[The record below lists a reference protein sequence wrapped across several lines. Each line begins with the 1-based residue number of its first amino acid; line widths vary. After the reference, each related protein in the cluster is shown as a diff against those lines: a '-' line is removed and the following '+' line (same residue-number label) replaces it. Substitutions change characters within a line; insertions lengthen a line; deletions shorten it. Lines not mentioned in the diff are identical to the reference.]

1 MSNFRLTEFLNVKNN
16 KENDIGGLDINHKP
30 ATNAGN
36 EKNAK
41 AFFGD
46 LFIQEKPIR
55 FVKKTGHCNVT
66 HINLEDKTKLFLRD
80 IFTTAIDLQW
90 RWNFFMFSAAYIF
103 GWTCFGMVY
112 WAISDNQV
120 QEALRANTTVAEEDR
135 CIYSY
140 EENLPFTSAFLFS
153 LESQTTI
160 GYGYRGITENCPSA
174 IITVVIQSV
183 FGCILD
189 AFMIGLIFA
198 KLSRP
203 KRRADTLLFSENA
216 VINMKNGKLC
226 LMIRIANLRKSHL
239 IETSVRMLYVHS
251 RKTEEGEYIPLEQI
265 ELPNDTGDDINDM
278 FLVTP
283 QTIYHPIDEDSP
295 LWTLHPNELAI
306 TTSNKF
312 EIVLILEGTVEAT
325 GMIVQARASYV
336 PSEVLW
342 GHRFHNILTF
352 SPKRGYKVN
361 FRRFHDTYATSDIP
375 ICSAKSL
382 SSEFDDSCCGDD
394 ESDTEHDYLMLSPNE
409 DINTPTSVQDMSP

>member
-30 ATNAGN
+30 ASNVGN

-55 FVKKTGHCNVT
+55 FVQKSGHCNVT
-66 HINLEDKTKLFLRD
+66 HINMEDKTKLFLAD

-103 GWTCFGMVY
+103 GWLGFGLVY
-112 WAISDNQV
+112 WAIAAIQPSSDYEYIDGNVTSYNEQARCFMQYE
-120 QEALRANTTVAEEDR
+120 QET
-135 CIYSY
+135 IYEQFS
-140 EENLPFTSAFLFS
+140 SAFLFS
-153 LESQTTI
+153 LETLTTI

-265 ELPNDTGDDINDM
+265 ELNNDTGDDINSM

-283 QTIYHPIDEDSP
+283 QTIYHPIDEESP
-295 LWTLHPNELAI
+295 LWNLHPNELAI

-312 EIVLILEGTVEAT
+312 EIVIILEGTVEAT

-382 SSEFDDSCCGDD
+382 SSEFDDSDGDD
-394 ESDTEHDYLMLSPNE
+394 TDEDYLMLSPN
-409 DINTPTSVQDMSP
+409 DDSPQELSP